1 MMQWLLGV
9 VLIAAAAAQAP
20 GPLVALRPMP
30 AVRPSVAAM
39 PEILSPR
46 DAAERAIN
54 AGLRGLDTRVR
65 LASAPNPQTCPG
77 GSYSRGVTATM
88 RGPGFLSFLVTDET
102 DCGAHPSV
110 EIRSIV
116 YDLKTGKP
124 VDWNKLLPA
133 AYVEGAPDGP
143 AARTAEPVTTV
154 ASKRLYELYLAGYP
168 KDQDVDCQQ
177 TVRDAGTAPP
187 PMTLWL
193 DAAGDGLAVRF
204 DLPHAVQACAEAVT
218 IPTETM
224 RSDGADQSLTEA
236 IDAAHRAGEGR

>member
-1 MMQWLLGV
+1 
-9 VLIAAAAAQAP
+9 
-20 GPLVALRPMP
+20 MP
-30 AVRPSVAAM
+30 AVRSNVAAM
-39 PEILSPR
+39 PEILTPR
-46 DAAERAIN
+46 DAAEHAIN
-54 AGLRGLDTRVR
+54 TALRFLDAKVR
-65 LASAPNPQTCPG
+65 LASAPHPETCPG
-77 GSYSRGVTATM
+77 GSYTRGVSATM
-88 RGPGFLSFLVTDET
+88 RGPGFLSFLVTDEI

-133 AYVEGAPDGP
+133 AYVEGAPDS
-143 AARTAEPVTTV
+143 AAGETVEPVITA

-168 KDQDVDCQQ
+168 KDQDADCEQ
-177 TVRDAGTAPP
+177 TVRDAGTDTGPP

-193 DAAGDGLAVRF
+193 DAKGDGLAVRF

-218 IPTETM
+218 ISTETM
-224 RSDGADQSLTEA
+224 HADGADQFLTDA